1 MSSRPLVM
9 IPTYNERDNVERICG
24 DILALSIELDILFVD
39 DNSPDGTGPVL
50 DALAARHA
58 NVRVL
63 HRSGKL
69 GIGSAHLA
77 GIDWAYRQGY
87 QLLVTMDCDYTH
99 PPEYIPRFLEL
110 AGSHDVAVGSRYM
123 LKTSLSEW
131 NLFRKG
137 LTLLGHFLTRNLLGM
152 PYDATGA
159 YRAYRLDRIP
169 RQTFD
174 LVHSLGYS
182 FFFESLYIL
191 FRNQHSVVEIP
202 IMLPART
209 YGHSKMSYREAI
221 RSALRLF
228 HIYFTSLLSPEAFE
242 APRRFLPAAPSP
254 ADTTEG
260 WDGYWHSKKRA
271 GGLVYDLIAM
281 FYRKFIIKPNLG
293 RFFARHFDARS
304 DVVHAGCGSGQVDT
318 DLNQRFTITALDI
331 SPNALSIYER
341 VNKNNPRLMLGDIF
355 ALPFD
360 SESRDGIYN
369 LGVME
374 HFTEEDIQRI
384 LGEFHRV
391 LKPGGKVLI
400 FWPPEYGLSV
410 IFLKFVHFVL
420 NRVLKKNIQLHPDE
434 ITRIQSR
441 KHAYRIFEQAKFTV
455 VDYSFGPRDA
465 FTYAVIVATK
475 AP

>member
-24 DILALSIELDILFVD
+24 DILALGIELDILFVD

-174 LVHSLGYS
+174 LVQIG
-182 FFFESLYIL
+182 
-191 FRNQHSVVEIP
+191 
-202 IMLPART
+202 
-209 YGHSKMSYREAI
+209 
-221 RSALRLF
+221 
-228 HIYFTSLLSPEAFE
+228 
-242 APRRFLPAAPSP
+242 
-254 ADTTEG
+254 
-260 WDGYWHSKKRA
+260 RA
-271 GGLVYDLIAM
+271 HV
-281 FYRKFIIKPNLG
+281 
-293 RFFARHFDARS
+293 
-304 DVVHAGCGSGQVDT
+304 
-318 DLNQRFTITALDI
+318 
-331 SPNALSIYER
+331 
-341 VNKNNPRLMLGDIF
+341 
-355 ALPFD
+355 
-360 SESRDGIYN
+360 
-369 LGVME
+369 
-374 HFTEEDIQRI
+374 
-384 LGEFHRV
+384 
-391 LKPGGKVLI
+391 
-400 FWPPEYGLSV
+400 
-410 IFLKFVHFVL
+410 
-420 NRVLKKNIQLHPDE
+420 
-434 ITRIQSR
+434 
-441 KHAYRIFEQAKFTV
+441 
-455 VDYSFGPRDA
+455 
-465 FTYAVIVATK
+465 
-475 AP
+475 